1 MSQIETIK
9 QTLQTYQQ
17 ELPKLRQL
25 FMQDGLIDAQEKAQL
40 EDLEARIQS
49 LQAQLGQASAG
60 PSGSVE
66 NSSGLSGSVGYKGD
80 NQKADVIKV
89 QELLNKKGASLKI
102 DGKCGPATIYAIRD
116 FQKANFGGADARVD
130 PNGKSWQAL
139 NGSGKN
145 FTPSAPPAKEQVQ
158 NFSRAESTV
167 DTTAKDT
174 SPSAIGNLVS
184 KENLEKGA
192 RFALQQFIN
201 QGNVDIEVFNVSKD
215 IPLAEY
221 LVFSLHLTMGVQMNL
236 TLEHSLVEKEL
247 AIESK
252 ASGIIDAYFGIKG
265 SAIGI
270 LGYNLLDVT
279 AALHGALDANGT
291 AKLAIQKDT
300 VLEGSLR
307 AEMVLKAYADFNVKI
322 LAESVTL
329 YTTKTNDFNFFIMTA
344 PTYAIS
350 FQVNSWTYKGARRVG
365 GEFAAEMHPDF
376 RNFLQK
382 TKEVISSP
390 MTYIK
395 KGAAAAAH
403 LAEEVWEGV
412 EYVAGEVGEAAEWAL
427 DTAADA
433 VEYMNPY
440 NWFAEEG

>member
-25 FMQDGLIDAQEKAQL
+25 FMQDGVIDAQEKAQL
-40 EDLEARIQS
+40 EEIEGRIQK
-49 LQAQLGQASAG
+49 LQSQLGQASAG
-60 PSGSVE
+60 ASDALTKAA
-66 NSSGLSGSVGYKGD
+66 GLSGSVGYKGE

-89 QELLNKKGASLKI
+89 QELLNKKGGKLKE

-116 FQKANFGGADARVD
+116 FQKTNFGGADARVD
-130 PNGKSWQAL
+130 PDGRSWKAL
-139 NGSGKN
+139 TGSGKN

-158 NFSRAESTV
+158 NFSKAESTV
-167 DTTAKDT
+167 DTKAKDT

-192 RFALQQFIN
+192 RFALQQFIS

-221 LVFSLHLTMGVQMNL
+221 LIFSLHLTMGVQMNL
-236 TLEHSLVEKEL
+236 TLEHTLVEKEL

-252 ASGIIDAYFGIKG
+252 ASGIIDAYFGVKG

-270 LGYNLLDVT
+270 MGYNMLDVT

-291 AKLAIQKDT
+291 AKLAIKKDT

-322 LAESVTL
+322 LAESITL
-329 YTTKTNDFNFFIMTA
+329 YTTKTSDFNFFIMTA

-382 TKEVISSP
+382 TKEVLTSP
-390 MTYIK
+390 MTYLK

-403 LAEEVWEGV
+403 LAEEVWDGV

-433 VEYMNPY
+433 VAYMNPY
-440 NWFAEEG
+440 YWFAED